1 MNIKKEANIMDE
13 ETITVPDKLPDEMEK
28 EFGNGLGDDE

>member
-1 MNIKKEANIMDE
+1 MEDDE
-13 ETITVPDKLPDEMEK
+13 KITIPDKLPDEMEK

>member
-1 MNIKKEANIMDE
+1 MDE
-13 ETITVPDKLPDEMEK
+13 EKIVVPDKLPDEMEK